1 MELQFDFAPEEVDD
15 DANDSG
21 DNMGSKVILNGVGS
35 RSQNKSG
42 SPKRVSF
49 KLDDY
54 VFEVPSRLDD
64 EVTTDAVDGESTSL
78 GSVDLVKKTMTDDL
92 KDRSLKDVQ
101 KLHGE
106 FSDKRPRKERDGA
119 PGSEWEERRGPHVCN
134 SLFGSCGGGG
144 ASPSRGLSL
153 SSGSPSLSSGS
164 SSLSSGSASHS
175 SGLVSLGDILN
186 DGPAT
191 LTNVVMGNGGPSKHS
206 ELQALKKELRR
217 KDQML
222 LSLQREIH
230 KLRSVLQQTVRFR
243 NDEILGTLHDCQ
255 GMAGQSQINKKQGVS
270 AESSGTDHSVN
281 NIHLIRYDKDFRSKQ
296 LIKGALL
303 ENDLLKNLEPGQMRE
318 MVDCMYTRECVKG
331 SFLIKEGEAG
341 SHLYVSASGE
351 FEVIKEGNVLGKMGA
366 GKAFGELA
374 ILYNCTRT
382 ASIKVVENGEV
393 WVLDRR
399 MFQNIM
405 MRSGLQRMEDS
416 ISFLQSVPL
425 LRNLNQN
432 VLSKI
437 ADCMQLEFYT
447 GGHYIVRQG
456 ATGDTFYIIS
466 QGDVKIT
473 QKVSISGDE
482 EEVRTLGRG
491 DYFGEQALLR
501 EEHRTANVIALPPG
515 VECLTLDRE
524 SFILLIGDLS
534 ELQEKDYGDRERLSR
549 PSSVSSLIEEPDH
562 VPIDLEDLDIVA
574 TLGVGGFGRVELVAS
589 RAGAVYALKLLKK
602 SHIVDTHQQAHV
614 YSERSIMFSCRS
626 PFITRLYQTFKD
638 EKYVYLL
645 MEACLGGEVWSL
657 LRDRTCFD
665 DSTACFVTACVIL
678 ALEYLHRR
686 NIVYRDLK
694 PENLLLDAT
703 GYVKLV
709 DFGFAKKLSSSSGK
723 TWTFCGTPE
732 YVAPEVILNRGHDKA
747 VDYWALGIL
756 MHELLT
762 GAPPFSAKD
771 PMKTYTLILKGIESV
786 SFPRHVTRTAQNLI
800 KKLCKDVPGE
810 RLGSHHS
817 GISDIKKHKWFQ
829 GFDWS
834 GLEARDLTPPII
846 PKLCGPTDTSNF
858 DKFPLD
864 TTVPPDE
871 MSGWDQDF

>member
-1 MELQFDFAPEEVDD
+1 MEPESEVCVGACDD
-15 DANDSG
+15 VSPSDMSG
-21 DNMGSKVILNGVGS
+21 TAIVNGIGRTKV
-35 RSQNKSG
+35 G

-49 KLDDY
+49 NLDDN
-54 VFEVPSRLDD
+54 VFSEPLAAEVRKTSNESQNGVNSPGAKKFSGDD
-64 EVTTDAVDGESTSL
+64 SHQ
-78 GSVDLVKKTMTDDL
+78 
-92 KDRSLKDVQ
+92 KDRPLVDVQ

-106 FSDKRPRKERDGA
+106 FSDKKTRRERDG
-119 PGSEWEERRGPHVCN
+119 PPSSEWEERRGSPHVCN
-134 SLFGSCGGGG
+134 SLFGTCGGGAGGG
-144 ASPSRGLSL
+144 AYSPYQLHQQT
-153 SSGSPSLSSGS
+153 
-164 SSLSSGSASHS
+164 SA
-175 SGLVSLGDILN
+175 GPVSLQDILN
-186 DGPAT
+186 DDVAPTTTVA
-191 LTNVVMGNGGPSKHS
+191 MGNGGPSKHS
-206 ELQALKKELRR
+206 EVQALKKELRK

-222 LSLQREIH
+222 VTLQREIH
-230 KLRSVLQQTVRFR
+230 KLRSVLQQTVGFR
-243 NDEILGTLHDCQ
+243 NDDILGTLHEFQ

-270 AESSGTDHSVN
+270 AESSGNDHSVN

-318 MVDCMYTRECVKG
+318 IVDCMYSRDCVKG

-351 FEVIKEGNVLGKMGA
+351 FEVIKDGTVLGKMGA

-416 ISFLQSVPL
+416 ISFLQSVQL
-425 LRNLNQN
+425 LKNLNQN
-432 VLSKI
+432 ILSKI

-466 QGDVKIT
+466 QGEVKVT
-473 QKVSISGDE
+473 QKVTVSGGE
-482 EEVRTLGRG
+482 EELRTLGRG
-491 DYFGEQALLR
+491 DYFGEQALLK
-501 EEHRTANVIALPPG
+501 EEHRTASVVALPPG

-534 ELQEKDYGDRERLSR
+534 ELQQKDYGDKDRISR
-549 PSSVSSLIEEPDH
+549 PSSVSSLVEESDH
-562 VPIDLEDLDIVA
+562 IPIDLEDLDIVA

-589 RAGAVYALKLLKK
+589 RAGSVYALKLLKK
-602 SHIVDTHQQAHV
+602 SHIVETHQQAHV
-614 YSERSIMFSCRS
+614 YSERNIMMACRS
-626 PFITRLYQTFKD
+626 PFICRLYQTFKD

-657 LRDRTCFD
+657 LRDRSFFD
-665 DSTACFVTACVIL
+665 DSTACFFTACVIL
-678 ALEYLHRR
+678 AMEYLHKR

-709 DFGFAKKLSSSSGK
+709 DFGFAKKLASSSGK

-810 RLGSHHS
+810 RLGSHHG

-834 GLEARDLTPPII
+834 GLELRTLSPPIT
-846 PKLCGPTDTSNF
+846 PKICGPTDTSNF

-864 TTVPPDE
+864 TTLPPDE
-871 MSGWDQDF
+871 LSGWDNDF